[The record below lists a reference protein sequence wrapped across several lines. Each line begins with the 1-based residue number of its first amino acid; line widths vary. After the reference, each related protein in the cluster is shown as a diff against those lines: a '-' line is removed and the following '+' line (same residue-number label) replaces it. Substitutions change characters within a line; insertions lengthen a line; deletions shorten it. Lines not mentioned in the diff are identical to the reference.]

1 MNDLV
6 KTEGKPQAMIGAAA
20 AVAAPVEQ
28 KQYLT
33 FMLGGE
39 MFSIGILCIR
49 EIIWYSNLTEVPMMP
64 ACIRG
69 VINLRGAVVP
79 VMDLSNRF
87 GKPAT
92 PVSKSTC
99 IIIVEVQTANEGE
112 RQNMGV
118 VVDSVQAVLEIPTS
132 ETEPA
137 PSFGAKIRPDLLV
150 TLTEAQVPPLACLN
164 ETPPVK
170 LFSETLRSAAWFV
183 APSAVNVVSPP
194 TETVVPAACFT
205 PPLAFAVPVVTLK
218 FPATLTLPK
227 T

>member
-1 MNDLV
+1 MNALV
-6 KTEGKPQAMIGAAA
+6 KTEATPLALAGTAVAVAAQ
-20 AVAAPVEQ
+20 AAPVEQ

-92 PVSKSTC
+92 PVTKSTC
-99 IIIVEVQTANEGE
+99 IIIVEVQTQNEGE
-112 RQNMGV
+112 RLSMGV
-118 VVDSVQAVLEIPTS
+118 VVDSVQAVLEIAAS
-132 ETEPA
+132 DIEPP
-137 PSFGAKIRPDLLV
+137 PSFGAKIRSDFIEGIGKVNGKFVILLNV
-150 TLTEAQVPPLACLN
+150 NNVLSMQEIGEMGQAAAQATDV
-164 ETPPVK
+164 
-170 LFSETLRSAAWFV
+170 AAV
-183 APSAVNVVSPP
+183 G
-194 TETVVPAACFT
+194 
-205 PPLAFAVPVVTLK
+205 
-218 FPATLTLPK
+218 
-227 T
+227 

>member
-1 MNDLV
+1 MNTLV
-6 KTEGKPQAMIGAAA
+6 KTETPPKATAGTAV
-20 AVAAPVEQ
+20 AVAAAVEQ

-92 PVSKSTC
+92 PVTKSTC
-99 IIIVEVQTANEGE
+99 IIIVEVQTQNEGE
-112 RQNMGV
+112 RLSMGV
-118 VVDSVQAVLEIPTS
+118 VVDSVQAVLEIAAS
-132 ETEPA
+132 DIEKA
-137 PSFGAKIRPDLLV
+137 PSFGAKIRSDFIEGIGKVNGKFVILLNV
-150 TLTEAQVPPLACLN
+150 NNVLSMQEIGEMGQAAA
-164 ETPPVK
+164 
-170 LFSETLRSAAWFV
+170 SATDV
-183 APSAVNVVSPP
+183 AAVG
-194 TETVVPAACFT
+194 
-205 PPLAFAVPVVTLK
+205 
-218 FPATLTLPK
+218 
-227 T
+227 